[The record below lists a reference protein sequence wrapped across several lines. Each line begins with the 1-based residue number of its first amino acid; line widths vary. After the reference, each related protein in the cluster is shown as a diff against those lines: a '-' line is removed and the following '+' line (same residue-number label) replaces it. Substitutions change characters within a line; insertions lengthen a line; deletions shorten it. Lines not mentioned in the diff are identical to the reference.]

1 MPDNRQNKLA
11 CPECKHGDG
20 LKKVSKEDFYRCSG
34 CGNEWFDEE
43 IIKVPYKTAT
53 FVNED
58 GKVIYIA
65 QTPERKQKMNDKG
78 VYKKGYVGPFS
89 GVHTRMNKRR
99 ANMSR
104 KDKNL
109 LRRLRK

>member
-1 MPDNRQNKLA
+1 MPDNRQNQLK
-11 CPECKHGDG
+11 CPECNDGDN
-20 LKKVSKEDFYRCSG
+20 LRKVEDFYRCSG
-34 CGNEWFDEE
+34 CHNEWFDDE

-53 FVNED
+53 FVNDD

-65 QTPERKQKMNDKG
+65 QTPQRREEMKNRG
-78 VYKKGYVGPFS
+78 VYNKQALSRKRNANGRFS
-89 GVHTRMNKRR
+89 K
-99 ANMSR
+99 